1 MDVALITLEWHYS
14 ELPIFIHTRPH
25 SPMRRQ
31 TKSNESLSYR
41 ESGVSI
47 DAGNEL
53 VERIRHVAQ
62 ETFRPGVLQGLGGFG
77 ALFEIPTQHYKNPVL
92 VSATD
97 GVGTKLKLA
106 SMLNRHDTIGIDLVA
121 MCVNDIIVC
130 GAEPLYFLDYYATGK
145 LQPEQTETV
154 VRGIAQGCLQ
164 AGCALT
170 GGETA
175 EMPGMY
181 QSGDY
186 DLAGFAV
193 GIVEKDKIMTPE
205 RVKAGDLI
213 LGLASTGLHSN
224 GYSLVRKIVEVTH
237 TDLAQPFEDTSLGEK
252 LLTPTRIY
260 VKSILTLLE
269 SVRVT
274 AICHITGGGILENLP
289 RVLPQ
294 GMSAKISK
302 SSWRLPALFQW
313 LQDKGKIEEIEMH
326 RTFNCGIGMVICVD
340 PKDADAAIASL
351 EKSGEQV
358 RALGEISASEHT
370 EVVWHH

>member
-1 MDVALITLEWHYS
+1 
-14 ELPIFIHTRPH
+14 
-25 SPMRRQ
+25 MRRQ
-31 TKSNESLSYR
+31 TNVNESLSYS
-41 ESGVSI
+41 ESGVNI

-53 VERIRHVAQ
+53 VERIRRAAR

-77 ALFEIPTQHYKNPVL
+77 ALFEIPAQHYKNPVL

-121 MCVNDIIVC
+121 MCVNDIIVY

-145 LQPEQTETV
+145 LQPEQAETV

-193 GIVEKDKIMTPE
+193 GIVEKDKIITPE

-213 LGLASTGLHSN
+213 LGLASTGIHSN
-224 GYSLVRKIVEVTH
+224 GYSLVRKIVEVTRS
-237 TDLAQPFEDTSLGEK
+237 DLSQTFEDTSLGEK

-294 GMSAKISK
+294 GVSAKISK
-302 SSWRLPALFQW
+302 SSWPLPALFQW
-313 LQDKGKIEEIEMH
+313 LQEKGKIEETEMY

-340 PKDADAAIASL
+340 PKDADAAIAGL

-358 RALGEISASEHT
+358 HTLGEINASEHT